1 MTKEDAVN
9 GMLRDTADALD
20 SMRTTTAVG
29 HTPGPWTV
37 QHDDTP
43 WTEGDAEI
51 SQEQGTPFG
60 PTEILFSITGGED
73 DAVIARLPWE
83 AIASDKYQEEL
94 RANARLIAAAPEM
107 LEALRNAALDLTDY
121 TDEPRVAEI
130 VTAIRAA
137 IAKATNE

>member
-37 QHDDTP
+37 HQFDGGDEGQSVMP
-43 WTEGDAEI
+43 VNGEQAVAGPFYGTEA
-51 SQEQGTPFG
+51 QT
-60 PTEILFSITGGED
+60 
-73 DAVIARLPWE
+73 
-83 AIASDKYQEEL
+83 
-94 RANARLIAAAPEM
+94 NARLIAAAPEM
-107 LEALRNAALDLTDY
+107 LEALRDAALDLTDY
-121 TDEPRVAEI
+121 TDEPRIAEI
-130 VTAIRAA
+130 VTAMRAA